1 MEDNFQYTPLRYT
14 IMRNPYIIDIDTLI
28 KAKDNIGN
36 KIKHLR
42 YINQLNQETLAYDLS
57 IPRTTL
63 SEYEHGKK
71 TPTLDNIIKI
81 ALYFRVSCDYLIGT
95 QDILDNDYKKNPD
108 AYILLIDFRP
118 KIELLFNH

>member
-1 MEDNFQYTPLRYT
+1 
-14 IMRNPYIIDIDTLI
+14 MRKSSVIDIDTLI
-28 KAKDNIGN
+28 KAKNNIGN

-42 YINQLNQETLAYDLS
+42 FINQLNQDALAYDLS

-95 QDILDNDYKKNPD
+95 QDLLNNDYKKKPD
-108 AYILLIDFRP
+108 AYISLNRLSFKNRIIVQSLIDTLE
-118 KIELLFNH
+118 KLDELED

>member
-1 MEDNFQYTPLRYT
+1 
-14 IMRNPYIIDIDTLI
+14 MRNPYIIDIDTLI

-42 YINQLNQETLAYDLS
+42 FINNLNQETLAYDLS

-95 QDILDNDYKKNPD
+95 QDLLDNYYKKNPD
-108 AYILLIDFRP
+108 EYISLDRLSYRNKIIVQSLIDTLE
-118 KIELLFNH
+118 KLEELEEL